1 MPKPSSKAIP
11 TFLEE
16 KALINGGYTVV
27 AGVDEVGR
35 GPLAGP
41 VMAGVAILPS
51 NPKGSWVKLVRD
63 SKQLTKAQREKA
75 LFHLQDVALGLEVGI
90 CSSQEVDALGIVE
103 ATKLA
108 MSRAIDSLA
117 VKPDFLLLDA
127 ITLQKVDLPQKS
139 IIRGDALCLSIA
151 AASIVAKVT
160 RDRLMEQ
167 MDQEFPEYGFARNKG
182 YGTREHM
189 TKLKQMGPCPIH
201 RYSFA
206 PVREA
211 AASQA

>member
-1 MPKPSSKAIP
+1 M
-11 TFLEE
+11 
-16 KALINGGYTVV
+16 
-27 AGVDEVGR
+27 DEVGR

-41 VMAGVAILPS
+41 VMAGVAILPP
-51 NPKGSWVKLVRD
+51 NLKGSWVNLVRD
-63 SKQLTKAQREKA
+63 SKQLTKTQREKA

-117 VKPDFLLLDA
+117 VKPQFLLLDA
-127 ITLQKVDLPQKS
+127 ITLQKVSIPQKS

-167 MDQEFPEYGFARNKG
+167 EDKFFPGYGFARNKG

-189 TKLKQMGPCPIH
+189 TKLKQLGPCLIH

-211 AASQA
+211 AEAQA